1 MTRKIQITLLI
12 LFCVTSSIAQE
23 HYYWSNGKKYAL
35 ELFNENQYVLL
46 KSNNRDL
53 IARNLRISPQEIS
66 DVERLT
72 FSKTILNK
80 GSNRFVNETDL
91 YWGFISR
98 QLDKEEIK
106 SAEII
111 YAAPSFRLNGKLV
124 GLSNFFYVKL
134 KQEQDFDILD
144 RLAKENNITIV
155 GNDSYMPL
163 WFILSCDKN
172 SNGNALEMANLFYEK
187 GNFSF
192 AEPDLMVDYGV
203 NCRNDTFF
211 NQQWHLNNTGQF
223 GGTVGNDIR
232 ACQAWDITMGCANI
246 VVAVLDH
253 GLELNHP
260 DFNNISPLSFD
271 TDTGTSPSIVRGDH
285 GVPVAGI
292 IGASANNGLGV
303 AGIAPNIQLM
313 SISNSL
319 LLQPLVSQRL
329 ADGIN
334 FAWQN
339 GADVINNSWGSN
351 ALPQQGLINDAI
363 NNAVTQGRG
372 GLGTIVIFASGNDNN
387 NGISFPASNA
397 QVISVGA
404 LSMCNQ
410 RKSPSSCDGEN
421 WGSNFGTGL
430 DVMAPGVLIS
440 TTDRQGNLGFNPNVA
455 IHPNNGGALVV
466 NDYADQNYTTWF
478 NGTSAAAPQVAGIA
492 ALILSLNPNL
502 TLQQVR
508 NIVQS
513 NTDKV
518 GGVTYTLNAGEQAG
532 LTWNNQLGY
541 GRVNAFRA
549 VQASLPTIV
558 GGTNTLCTTS
568 NSTYNLSF
576 IPGNSTVTWSVSPT
590 TYFATNGG
598 ANTTGTGGTATIR
611 AASNFA
617 GSATISFVI
626 QSNCVTSTIT
636 RTIWVGAPQI
646 SNLRVDGS
654 LYYGPTY
661 ICPGNHWLQV
671 TPLGT
676 TNGANWTVQ
685 SGVPFI
691 SVAPN
696 YLDFT
701 MYSNVSSIA
710 ITANAT
716 NVCGTGPNAA
726 FYLMRK
732 TWGCPS
738 YYSIT
743 AYPNPASQ
751 ELTVSTVSSLD
762 LSDAKGL
769 FGDVLKDTPPTPSRA
784 VLIDEQ
790 GRSVCEGELVGT
802 DLKLNLEGL
811 RRGLYYIHIYVD
823 DQIYKEQILV
833 E

>member
-1 MTRKIQITLLI
+1 MGKKIQTTLI
-12 LFCVTSSIAQE
+12 LFLCLTNAIAQE
-23 HYYWSNGKKYAL
+23 YYYWANGHKQLL
-35 ELFNENQYVLL
+35 ELSNENQYVIF
-46 KSNNRDL
+46 KSNNRETV
-53 IARNLRISPQEIS
+53 AQNLGISLREIS
-66 DVERLT
+66 NIERLT
-72 FSKTILNK
+72 FSKSIV
-80 GSNRFVNETDL
+80 NRRTSTFGDEAYF
-91 YWGFISR
+91 YWGFVSR
-98 QLDKEEIK
+98 ELDKDKI
-106 SAEII
+106 SSSDII
-111 YAAPSFRLNGKLV
+111 YTAPSFRLNGNLV
-124 GLSNFFYVKL
+124 RLSNFFYVKL
-134 KQEQDFDILD
+134 KEKQDVAILE
-144 RLAKENNITIV
+144 RLADENDVMIV
-155 GNDSYMPL
+155 GNDSFMPS

-172 SNGNALEMANLFYEK
+172 SKGNALEMANLFYEK
-187 GNFSF
+187 GNFSL

-223 GGTVGNDIR
+223 GGTVGNDTR
-232 ACQAWDITMGCANI
+232 ACQAWDITMGCGNV

-253 GLELNHP
+253 GLEFNHP
-260 DFNNISPLSFD
+260 DFNNISPISFD
-271 TDTGTSPSIVRGDH
+271 TDTGTSPSIIRGDH

-292 IGASANNGLGV
+292 IGASANNALGV
-303 AGIAPNIQLM
+303 AGIAPNVQLM
-313 SISNSL
+313 SISSSL
-319 LLQPLVSQRL
+319 VLQPLVSQRL
-329 ADGIN
+329 ANGIN

-363 NNAVTQGRG
+363 NNAATQGRG

-387 NGISFPASNA
+387 NGISFPSNNA

-410 RKSPSSCDGEN
+410 RKSPTSCDGEN

-440 TTDRQGNLGFNPNVA
+440 TTDRQGNIGFNPNVA
-455 IHPNNGGALVV
+455 IHPNNGGSLVT
-466 NDYADQNYTTWF
+466 NDHADLNYTTWF

-508 NIVQS
+508 NSIQS
-513 NTDKV
+513 TTDKV
-518 GGVTYTLNAGEQAG
+518 GGVTYTLNGGEQAG
-532 LTWNNQLGY
+532 LTWNNQMGY
-541 GRVNAFRA
+541 GRVNALRA
-549 VQASLPTIV
+549 LQSSLPTIT
-558 GGTNTLCTTS
+558 GGTNTLCTTP
-568 NSTYNLSF
+568 NSTYILSF
-576 IPGNSTVTWSVSPT
+576 IPGNSTVNWSVSPAS
-590 TYFATNGG
+590 YFATNGG
-598 ANTTGTGGTATIR
+598 AITNGTGGTATIR

-626 QSNCVTSTIT
+626 QSNCITSTVT
-636 RTIWVGAPQI
+636 RTIWVGTPQI
-646 SNLRVDGS
+646 SNQRVDGS
-654 LYYGPTY
+654 SYYGPTY

-676 TNGANWTVQ
+676 TNNANWTVQ

-691 SVAPN
+691 VTPN

-716 NVCGTGPNAA
+716 NVCGTGANAS

-738 YYSIT
+738 YYSIA

-751 ELTVSTVSSLD
+751 ELTVSTVSTLD
-762 LSDAKGL
+762 LSNAKVL
-769 FGDVLKDTPPTPSRA
+769 FGEDLKDSPPAPSRA

-790 GRSVCEGELVGT
+790 GKAVCEGQLVGS
-802 DLKLNLEGL
+802 DLKLNLKGL
-811 RRGLYYIHIYVD
+811 KRGLYYIHIYVD
-823 DQIYKEQILV
+823 DQVHKEQIMV

>member
-1 MTRKIQITLLI
+1 MARKIQTILL
-12 LFCVTSSIAQE
+12 LSFCLNIAIAQDN
-23 HYYWSNGKKYAL
+23 YYWANGQKYAL
-35 ELFNENQYVLL
+35 ELSNEDQYVLF
-46 KSNNRDL
+46 KGNNREL
-53 IARNLRISPQEIS
+53 VAQNLRISPQEILTL
-66 DVERLT
+66 ERLT
-72 FSKTILNK
+72 FTKTIVNRRLNTFIDEA
-80 GSNRFVNETDL
+80 NL
-91 YWGFISR
+91 YWGFVSR
-98 QLDKEEIK
+98 KLDKENIN
-106 SAEII
+106 SSEII
-111 YAAPSFRLNGKLV
+111 YAAPSYRFNGNLV
-124 GLSNFFYVKL
+124 RLSNFFYVKL
-134 KQEQDFDILD
+134 KQEQDVKILEK
-144 RLAKENNITIV
+144 LADENGVTII
-155 GNDSYMPL
+155 GNNSFMPL

-172 SNGNALEMANLFYEK
+172 SKGTALEMANLFYES
-187 GNFSF
+187 GNFSNS
-192 AEPDLMVDYGV
+192 EPDLMVDYGA

-223 GGTVGNDIR
+223 GGTAGNDTR
-232 ACQAWDITMGCANI
+232 ACQAWDITMGCGNI

-253 GLELNHP
+253 GLEFNHP
-260 DFNNISPLSFD
+260 DFNNISPISFD

-303 AGIAPNIQLM
+303 AGISPNVQLM

-319 LLQPLVSQRL
+319 ILQPLVSQRL

-351 ALPQQGLINDAI
+351 SLPQQGLINDAI
-363 NNAVTQGRG
+363 NNATTQGRG
-372 GLGTIVIFASGNDNN
+372 GLGTIVIFSSGNDNN
-387 NGISFPASNA
+387 NGISFPSNNA

-410 RKSPSSCDGEN
+410 RKSPSSCDTEN

-440 TTDRQGNLGFNPNVA
+440 TTDRQGNIGFNPNVPLHLQA
-455 IHPNNGGALVV
+455 GGTLVAT
-466 NDYADQNYTTWF
+466 DYADQNYTTWF

-492 ALILSLNPNL
+492 ALVLSLNPNL

-508 NIVQS
+508 NIIQS
-513 NTDKV
+513 TTDKI

-541 GRVNAFRA
+541 GRVNALRA
-549 VQASLPTIV
+549 VQASLPTIT

-568 NSTYNLSF
+568 NSTYSLSF
-576 IPGNSTVTWSVSPT
+576 IPGNSTVNWSVSPAS
-590 TYFATNGG
+590 YFATNGG
-598 ANTTGTGGTATIR
+598 ASTTGMGGTATIR

-646 SNLRVDGS
+646 SNQRVDGNS
-654 LYYGPTY
+654 YYGPTY

-676 TNGANWTVQ
+676 TNNANWTVQ
-685 SGVPFI
+685 NGVPFH
-691 SVAPN
+691 VTPN

-716 NVCGTGPNAA
+716 NVCGTGANAA

-738 YYSIT
+738 YYSIA

-751 ELTVSTVSSLD
+751 ELTVSTVSTLD
-762 LSDAKGL
+762 LSNASML
-769 FGDVLKDTPPTPSRA
+769 FEDVLNDTPPTPSRA

-790 GRSVCEGELVGT
+790 GRSVCEGQLVGN
-802 DLKLNLEGL
+802 DLKLNLKGL
-811 RRGLYYIHIYVD
+811 KRGLYYIYIYVD